1 MKPVKLLIVQDKALS
16 NKSLLREQQAI
27 SKVIKGSVVNLG
39 WCQNEKFDS
48 FG

>member
-1 MKPVKLLIVQDKALS
+1 MKPVKLLMWQE
-16 NKSLLREQQAI
+16 SLLREQQAI